1 VVAVVDLKLMPEVQA
16 VQAAAEV
23 ARVAQQITLALELL
37 VKDILAVEEQTTL
50 LTMVVAVAEQEVLG
64 NPLQQQ
70 VALVAQ
76 VFCTLFLEH
85 QLTTQ
90 VAGVATVTDPL
101 AAP

>member
-1 VVAVVDLKLMPEVQA
+1 VEVPEQTKVALDFLEDQVAAVVAKAAQHTTA
-16 VQAAAEV
+16 V
-23 ARVAQQITLALELL
+23 LELL
-37 VKDILAVEEQTTL
+37 VKAIQVVEAQTTL